1 MLEFGMGATETLERM
16 LSDDPLSA
24 QRQGRRFSSIART
37 CGGFRCSLRLEVTPL
52 FIAIRARRLRCLV
65 LLSVLAAWFALSTS
79 ALAEEQQVHL
89 YNWNDYFAAETLSG
103 FAERTGIKPVLDVY
117 DANEVL
123 EAKLFAGSSGYDLVF
138 PTARPFAARQI
149 AAGLYRPLD
158 KGQLPGLD
166 KLDPDIMASLAEIDP
181 ENAHLLPYMWGTSGL
196 GLNVEKVR
204 AALGDDAE
212 LDTWGLIFDPEKA
225 AKLSGCGISLLDD
238 PTEVFSA
245 ALVYLGKDPNSLE
258 PADLDAATELV
269 NKVYP
274 YIRYFHS
281 SQYISDLATGA
292 LCIAHGYS
300 GDVLQAQA
308 RAEEA
313 KGPEIAYLIPREGA
327 ALWTDVMAIPKDAP
341 HPEAA
346 QAFISY
352 LLEPKVIA
360 EVSNYVYYANPN
372 LAATE
377 HLDAELRDDP
387 GIYPPAAVKAQLFVP
402 NERSDREIR
411 NLNRRWTRVKAQR

>member
-1 MLEFGMGATETLERM
+1 M
-16 LSDDPLSA
+16 
-24 QRQGRRFSSIART
+24 
-37 CGGFRCSLRLEVTPL
+37 
-52 FIAIRARRLRCLV
+52 FIALGVYRLRGLFSV
-65 LLSVLAAWFALSTS
+65 AVLAVCYLVSTL
-79 ALAEEQQVHL
+79 ALAESQQVHL
-89 YNWNDYFAAETLSG
+89 YNWNDYFAEETLSS
-103 FAERTGIKPVLDVY
+103 FAERTGIEPVLDVY
-117 DANEVL
+117 DSNEVL

-138 PTARPFAARQI
+138 PTARPFAARHI

-158 KGQLPGLD
+158 KEQLPGLD
-166 KLDPDIMASLAEIDP
+166 QLDPAIMASLAEIDP
-181 ENAHLLPYMWGTSGL
+181 ENAHLVPYMWGTSGL

-204 AALGDDAE
+204 AALGDEAE

-225 AKLSGCGISLLDD
+225 AKLADCGISLLDD

-258 PADLDAATELV
+258 PADLEAATELLNRV
-269 NKVYP
+269 HP

-281 SQYISDLATGA
+281 SQYISDLATGD
-292 LCIAHGYS
+292 LCVAQGYS

-313 KGPEIAYLIPREGA
+313 NGPEIAYLIPREGA

-346 QAFISY
+346 QAFIAY

-377 HLDAELRDDP
+377 SLDAELRDDP
-387 GIYPPAAVKAQLFVP
+387 GIYPPAAAKARLFVP
-402 NERSDREIR
+402 TERSDREIR